1 MGNGGESRWGKLR
14 SPDDDTARSAGH
26 DLALGRLRQASG
38 SVSQLDSDGAR
49 VLRSGDWPPG
59 DAGIS
64 SVDRH
69 RESTDSTM
77 PTSSTEA
84 LSEPGDAQPD
94 DQTVVSGSP
103 SGPTDSLFVPSGR
116 TDAVSTAPGDSTAN
130 GGTSVESGTKSTD
143 DDAVGPLG
151 QVSKIVAEGS
161 VDAGSSVDDRQVATF
176 AEMSDGSAVRANLL
190 DTAGTGVTNAEEVVP
205 DVGAETSWEVQDS
218 AADPDAVARGGPRPA
233 EGRPENAGNQGAE
246 TERAAG
252 GDAGSITAD
261 AKSDLKLGV
270 MDRTGA
276 MASVVGTT
284 ASELAGWTSQAA
296 RTVAGT
302 VTGVVDHLAAIVHGD
317 SGFHDQTERGDMGTA
332 AASVSTNDDAVIAD
346 HVERSSRNNRFL
358 VAGLTLG
365 TVSGLNRWAVRRL
378 TGADVAVL
386 GPASVHPMILGTGL
400 ATLLASLYLTEE

>member
-1 MGNGGESRWGKLR
+1 MGNSGDPGWGKLR

-26 DLALGRLRQASG
+26 DLALGRLWQASG
-38 SVSQLDSDGAR
+38 SVSQPDSDGAL
-49 VLRSGDWPPG
+49 VPQGGNWPPG

-69 RESTDSTM
+69 LESTDSTM
-77 PTSSTEA
+77 PTNSPMA
-84 LSEPGDAQPD
+84 LAEPGDQQPD
-94 DQTVVSGSP
+94 DQTVVASSP
-103 SGPTDSLFVPSGR
+103 SGPTDPLFVPSGR
-116 TDAVSTAPGDSTAN
+116 TDAVSAAPGDSTAN
-130 GGTSVESGTKSTD
+130 GGTTVEPGAESTD

-151 QVSKIVAEGS
+151 QVSRIVAEGS
-161 VDAGSSVDDRQVATF
+161 VVAGPSADDLRDATF
-176 AEMSDGSAVRANLL
+176 AETSDGSAVSANLL

-205 DVGAETSWEVQDS
+205 DVGAETSREVQDS
-218 AADPDAVARGGPRPA
+218 AADPDAIARGGPRPA
-233 EGRPENAGNQGAE
+233 EGRPENTGKGAE
-246 TERAAG
+246 TDRAAV
-252 GDAGSITAD
+252 GDAGSIGAD
-261 AKSDLKLGV
+261 AKSDLKLRV

-284 ASELAGWTSQAA
+284 AGELAGRTSQAA

-317 SGFHDQTERGDMGTA
+317 SNFDDQTERGDTGTA

-346 HVERSSRNNRFL
+346 HVEPSSRNNRFL
-358 VAGLTLG
+358 VAALTLG

-386 GPASVHPMILGTGL
+386 GPASVHPVILGTGL
-400 ATLLASLYLTEE
+400 ATLVASLYITEE